1 MNVRHFFVCAFSMI
15 FLFGSSGIAQVAA
28 CGDFDKKI
36 TYKILDE
43 NITTKESRRHL
54 FMDVFIKPDRFTVD
68 SMIQLAK
75 RFRVEYC
82 QFDSLAVFFFDTT
95 KRDRINGP
103 APQPL
108 IDYVPKIA
116 SRGMYIFDRQANSA
130 ELTFQG
136 KRNNKLIDVEI
147 MFTADGYCVTE
158 TLDQP
163 NGNE

>member
-1 MNVRHFFVCAFSMI
+1 MTIRHFIACTFLVP
-15 FLFGSSGIAQVAA
+15 FLFGSSGFAQAGA
-28 CGDFDKKI
+28 CGDFDKKV

-54 FMDVFIKPDRFTVD
+54 FMDVFIKQDRFTVD
-68 SMIQLAK
+68 SMIQLAE
-75 RFRVEYC
+75 RLRAEYC
-82 QFDSLAVFFFDTT
+82 QYDSLAVFFFDTT
-95 KRDRINGP
+95 KRDKINGP

-116 SRGMYIFDRQANSA
+116 SRGMYILDRQTNSA

-136 KRNNKLIDVEI
+136 KRNNKLIDIEI

-158 TLDQP
+158 TLVQP
-163 NGNE
+163 SGNE